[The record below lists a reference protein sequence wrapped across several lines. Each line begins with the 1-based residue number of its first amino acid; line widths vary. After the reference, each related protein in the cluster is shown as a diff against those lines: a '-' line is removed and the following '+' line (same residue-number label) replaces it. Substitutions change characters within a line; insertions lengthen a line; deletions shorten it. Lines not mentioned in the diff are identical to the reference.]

1 MATYTNIQGQNIL
14 IVSSDPAN
22 PTVGQMWYNTTSN
35 ALKAYAD
42 VGAWATGGNLPV
54 AQRGVAGAGTQTAAL
69 SAGGVSGHLKQ
80 HLMNMMELHGQQVE
94 I

>member
-35 ALKAYAD
+35 TLKAYAD
-42 VGAWATGGNLPV
+42 IGAWAKEQV
-54 AQRGVAGAGTQTAAL
+54 
-69 SAGGVSGHLKQ
+69 LKQ
-80 HLMNMMELHGQQVE
+80 LL
-94 I
+94 